1 MCTFQPFQALLAGRL
16 VCTNT
21 EAKYVRPPWPEI
33 SLYESLTADI
43 SAAIKSSYEIGS
55 VLSEV
60 GWSTVHSVLDR
71 CDPLLPVTY
80 CSQES
85 DTVCPPP
92 HISTP
97 LNLLKTHTGE
107 KLYKCPNVCGFA
119 EAILL
124 CRMKWKSFV
133 VFRDGAV
140 QFPLWCL
147 GAVFQCLPSSS
158 IICAFPPLAFW
169 CNSQCLMCLSL
180 ALIYLTTKFWKLV
193 RGHLCL
199 LWFRLLQSLS

>member
-107 KLYKCPNVCGFA
+107 KSYKCEHIKVHSGD
-119 EAILL
+119 
-124 CRMKWKSFV
+124 KSKNC
-133 VFRDGAV
+133 D
-140 QFPLWCL
+140 
-147 GAVFQCLPSSS
+147 QCIFYSSS
-158 IICAFPPLAFW
+158 I
-169 CNSQCLMCLSL
+169 NLSL
-180 ALIYLTTKFWKLV
+180 TAGRNLILSV
-193 RGHLCL
+193 RRVTYPPFHQVKH
-199 LWFRLLQSLS
+199 F

>member
-21 EAKYVRPPWPEI
+21 EVKYVRPPWPEI

-107 KLYKCPNVCGFA
+107 KSYKCEHIKSQTLLNQSDTVYLFSARYPRALHKSDLLFGDFVLNHT
-119 EAILL
+119 ILVRIQPIL
-124 CRMKWKSFV
+124 SSRYCV
-133 VFRDGAV
+133 VFLIQEWCGEAV
-140 QFPLWCL
+140 
-147 GAVFQCLPSSS
+147 
-158 IICAFPPLAFW
+158 I
-169 CNSQCLMCLSL
+169 
-180 ALIYLTTKFWKLV
+180 
-193 RGHLCL
+193 
-199 LWFRLLQSLS
+199 